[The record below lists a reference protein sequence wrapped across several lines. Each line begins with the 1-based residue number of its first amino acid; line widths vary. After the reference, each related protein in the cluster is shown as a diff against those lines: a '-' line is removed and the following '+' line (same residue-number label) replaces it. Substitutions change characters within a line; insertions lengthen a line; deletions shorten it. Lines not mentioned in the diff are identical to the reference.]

1 MSEQMRTEVLAM
13 YLSIEALSER
23 YATSLQALS
32 EIAEAYYFRGRLDDA
47 FRLWQTG
54 EQFLTA
60 PEVRPVDQMKF
71 LLRYGGFLVQYY
83 FLTNDEESLMLS
95 VVQRARQGAETLQ
108 DERGIATALFLL
120 GQTLYYHHLLTGGND
135 YTEARD
141 YFLRSSALRE
151 KIGDTYELA
160 ESLFYTGLTYDRQ
173 EPLPQAKEY
182 YLHALEIAEQWGN
195 TWAASE
201 ATRHMTDHS
210 DGEERLRYALRSLEL
225 RAEMNFRRALPS
237 AQLLLSDIY
246 VERGEMERA
255 LEYCQLAEELAT
267 EMGLQN
273 YLVFVSLTR
282 GDIASRQGRLTE
294 ARERFEKALELAKQ
308 LNNAFAIAAANEK
321 LKLLDSAG

>member
-1 MSEQMRTEVLAM
+1 MDLP
-13 YLSIEALSER
+13 IEALSER

-32 EIAEAYYFRGRLDDA
+32 EIAGAYYFQGRRDDA
-47 FRLWQTG
+47 FRLWQTA

-71 LLRYGGFLVQYY
+71 LLRYGSFLVQHY
-83 FLTNDEESLMLS
+83 FLTNCEEALMLS
-95 VVQRARQGAETLQ
+95 VVQRARQGAEALQ
-108 DERGIATALFLL
+108 DESGIATALFLA

-141 YFLRSSALRE
+141 YFLRSSTLRK

-173 EPLPQAKEY
+173 EQSAQAKEY
-182 YLHALEIAEQWGN
+182 YLHALETAEQQGN

-201 ATRHMTDHS
+201 ATRHLTDHS
-210 DGEERLRYALRSLEL
+210 DGEQRLRYALRSLEL
-225 RAEMNFRRALPS
+225 RVEMNFRRALPS

-246 VERGEMERA
+246 IERGDLERA

-267 EMGLQN
+267 EMDLQN
-273 YLVFVSLTR
+273 YLVFAFLTR
-282 GDIASRQGRLTE
+282 GEIAHKQGKLTE
-294 ARERFEKALELAKQ
+294 AREHFEKALELARR
-308 LNNAFAIAAANEK
+308 LNVTYAIDAANEK
-321 LKLLDSAG
+321 LKLLTVQDNDL